1 MSNITVI
8 IPVHEVQNNM
18 SDLLKRSVDSVANQ
32 NVKPKELL
40 IVHSNNEELK
50 KFLGEFDFSSVKDFM
65 RLVENEGDTS
75 FQGQINYG
83 VENSTTDY
91 FAFLEYDDEMSA
103 VWLESGVEY
112 IKHYPEVGVYLPIVF
127 ECNPEGQFLSF
138 TNESVWAKDF
148 SEEMGY
154 IDNNVLQNFGNFN
167 FDGMIVK
174 KSVVEEFGGLK
185 SNMELTFTYEFLLRM
200 TYNSVPVMVIP
211 KLGVK
216 HTNSRE
222 GSLFMDYK
230 QRMNPIES
238 RFWQNQAKKE
248 YYWGEDREITYE
260 REEA

>member
-18 SDLLKRSVDSVANQ
+18 EFFLKRALNSVATQ
-32 NVKPKELL
+32 KTKPAELL
-40 IVHSNNEELK
+40 IVRSKDEELK
-50 KFLGEFDFSSVKDFM
+50 TFLDSFDFGEVKDIT
-65 RLVENEGDTS
+65 RVVENDGNTS
-75 FQGQINYG
+75 FQGQMNCGIG
-83 VENSTTDY
+83 ETKTPY
-91 FAFLEYDDEMSA
+91 FTFLEYDDELSA
-103 VWLESGVEY
+103 IWLESGEEY
-112 IKHYPEVGVYLPIVF
+112 IKHYPEVGVFLPIVF
-127 ECNPEGQFLSF
+127 ESSTEGQFISF
-138 TNESVWAKDF
+138 TNEAVWAKDF

-174 KSVVEEFGGLK
+174 KEVTDEFGGIK
-185 SNMELTFTYEFLLRM
+185 TNMELTFTYEFLLRM

-211 KLGVK
+211 KLGYK

-222 GSLFMDYK
+222 GSLFMKYK
-230 QRMNPIES
+230 EELNVMES

-248 YYWGEDREITYE
+248 YFWSEDREITYE

>member
-18 SDLLKRSVDSVANQ
+18 ESFLKRAVDSVANQ
-32 NVKPKELL
+32 KTKPSELL
-40 IVHSNNEELK
+40 IVRSKDEELK
-50 KFLGEFDFSSVKDFM
+50 TFLDSFDFGEVKDIT
-65 RLVENEGDTS
+65 RVVENDGSSS

-83 VENSTTDY
+83 IGESKTPY
-91 FAFLEYDDEMSA
+91 FTFLEYDDELSSI
-103 VWLESGVEY
+103 WLDAGEEY
-112 IKHYPEVGVYLPIVF
+112 IKHYPEVGVFLPIVF
-127 ECNPEGQFLSF
+127 ESNPEGQFLSF
-138 TNESVWAKDF
+138 TNEAVWAKDF

-154 IDNNVLQNFGNFN
+154 IDNNVLQHFGNFN

-174 KSVVEEFGGLK
+174 KEVIDEFGGIK
-185 SNMELTFTYEFLLRM
+185 TNMELTFTYEFLLRM

-211 KLGVK
+211 KLGYK

-222 GSLFMDYK
+222 GSLFMKYK
-230 QRMNPIES
+230 EDLNVMES

-248 YYWGEDREITYE
+248 YFWSEDREITYE